1 MEPIVETAASPLNVD
16 VSMRESAC
24 GHSGIDHGA
33 GVADNDE
40 SNGGS
45 PVSGSDSESC
55 GQHTEQLPS
64 EGSPGNCD
72 DEEEDGASSTDGSDS
87 DSRDTVDSDCDGEH
101 SDADDCECSAFGS
114 DSESCGQH
122 TEQLPSE
129 GSPGNCDEEE
139 EDGASSTDG
148 SDSDSRD
155 TVDSDCDGM
164 PSRSPLTIAR
174 KPVSGSGS
182 ACSRRLGAPQIS
194 STSMTMV
201 EAPLLWNL
209 IQRALVPIDVGR
221 SAYSLLFLR
230 ILRL

>member
-72 DEEEDGASSTDGSDS
+72 DDEEDCASSTDGSDS

-101 SDADDCECSAFGS
+101 SDADNCECSAFGS

-129 GSPGNCDEEE
+129 GSPGNCDDEE

-148 SDSDSRD
+148 SDS
-155 TVDSDCDGM
+155 
-164 PSRSPLTIAR
+164 PA
-174 KPVSGSGS
+174 SGEATAAGSVAEFPAAAASGDATAAS
-182 ACSRRLGAPQIS
+182 ASGV
-194 STSMTMV
+194 TS
-201 EAPLLWNL
+201 LW
-209 IQRALVPIDVGR
+209 AAVVPM
-221 SAYSLLFLR
+221 
-230 ILRL
+230 

>member
-87 DSRDTVDSDCDGEH
+87 PASGEATAAG
-101 SDADDCECSAFGS
+101 SVAEFPAAAASGDATAASA
-114 DSESCGQH
+114 
-122 TEQLPSE
+122 
-129 GSPGNCDEEE
+129 
-139 EDGASSTDG
+139 
-148 SDSDSRD
+148 
-155 TVDSDCDGM
+155 
-164 PSRSPLTIAR
+164 
-174 KPVSGSGS
+174 SGV
-182 ACSRRLGAPQIS
+182 
-194 STSMTMV
+194 TS
-201 EAPLLWNL
+201 LW
-209 IQRALVPIDVGR
+209 AAVVPM
-221 SAYSLLFLR
+221 
-230 ILRL
+230 

>member
-72 DEEEDGASSTDGSDS
+72 D
-87 DSRDTVDSDCDGEH
+87 
-101 SDADDCECSAFGS
+101 
-114 DSESCGQH
+114 
-122 TEQLPSE
+122 
-129 GSPGNCDEEE
+129 DEEE
-139 EDGASSTDG
+139 GDASSTDG